1 MKSTANQKVSQIR
14 AIIMSQLLKKLYEK
28 SKKNGWLNLK
38 FNMLLQRNKK
48 RVKVIHTI
56 FQGVQK
62 RMLIDSWAKIKNKSK

>member
-14 AIIMSQLLKKLYEK
+14 VIIMSQLLKKLYEK
-28 SKKNGWLNLK
+28 SKKNGWLKLK

-56 FQGVQK
+56 FRGAQK